1 MTTPTPEQLA
11 SGLLARLRPL
21 FPAIAAATRS
31 EADARAWV
39 AAWASLIRAEQMRPD
54 ELARGLERIARA
66 PHDRPL
72 TPAVLLSLCR
82 PEGEGWQAYQSAP
95 HALPEPQDRR
105 AARRERGR
113 EALAAL
119 AAALRGRPPGNGIV
133 PSLSEAKALL
143 SKIDPTR
150 RKIFL

>member
-1 MTTPTPEQLA
+1 MSTPTPEQLA

-21 FPAIAAATRS
+21 FPAIAAATKA
-31 EADARAWV
+31 EADTRAWV
-39 AAWASLIRAEQMRPD
+39 AAWALVIRAEGLHPG
-54 ELARGLERIARA
+54 ELARGLENISKA
-66 PHDRPL
+66 PNDRPL
-72 TPAVLLSLCR
+72 TPSVFLSLCR
-82 PEGEGWQAYQSAP
+82 PEGQGWEAYAP
-95 HALPEPQDRR
+95 LPRALPEPQDLR

-119 AAALRGRPPGNGIV
+119 TAALRGRPPGNV
-133 PSLSEAKALL
+133 PSLEEAKELL